1 MRVVSLTAAELHR
14 LRGVFEEEVGCW
26 RSQLHW
32 DYRPS
37 TQLIRRHVSSQS
49 LPGFVLRDGP
59 GQAAGYV
66 YYVSNPP
73 VGFIGNLFVRQSN
86 DTLLAYQMLFDQAFL
101 ALRSWK
107 GVQRIES
114 QLFPFYTSLEP
125 IFRAAGFEVRKRYF
139 LSLQLDRLVEAALPP
154 PGSLPVRICP
164 WRSVHFNAAAA
175 VIYDSYSDSPDHE
188 LCFDYQSLEGCG
200 RFLRNIIDNPGCGQ
214 FRPQS
219 SQVALDGRGEVCA
232 ILITSRIS
240 SSTGMIPQVSVR
252 RDWQGRG
259 IGSHLLRL
267 YFTSARRHGFKRI
280 ALSVSEANQKAYKL
294 YKRLGFNQE
303 RSFQAYVWTADE
315 TVKKAV
321 GFRL

>member
-14 LRGVFEEEVGCW
+14 LRGVFEEEVDCW
-26 RSQLHW
+26 QEQLHW

-37 TQLIRRHVSSQS
+37 TQLIRRYVSSQS

-59 GQAAGYV
+59 GEAAGYA

-86 DTLLAYQMLFDQAFL
+86 ATLPAYQMLFDQAFL

-107 GVQRIES
+107 DVRRIES

-125 IFRAAGFEVRKRYF
+125 IFRAAGFKVRKRYF
-139 LSLQLDRLVEAALPP
+139 LTRQLDRLAESALPP

-164 WRSVHFNAAAA
+164 WRSAHFNATAA

-188 LCFDYQSLEGCG
+188 ICFDYQTLEGCG
-200 RFLRNIIDNPGCGQ
+200 RFLRNIIDNPGCGE

-219 SQVALDGRGEVCA
+219 SLVALDGLGRVCA

-267 YFTSARRHGFKRI
+267 YFTSARRQGLKRI
-280 ALSVSEANQKAYKL
+280 TLSVSEANQKAYKL

-303 RSFQAYVWTADE
+303 RSFHAYVWTPDE
-315 TVKKAV
+315 N
-321 GFRL
+321 